1 MKKDIK
7 VEIRAEEESAQEFV
21 KAWRR
26 AEAGEGAEAPVER
39 LYFQDLGTLLQ
50 ILTPRRLELL
60 KVLHEARHESVR
72 SLARR
77 LHRDYKNVYNDAQA
91 LERVGLIVRTADK
104 RLSAP
109 WRRSIWRRRG
119 IGIMSP

>member
-1 MKKDIK
+1 MEKDIRI
-7 VEIRAEEESAQEFV
+7 EIRSEEESSQEFV

-26 AEAGEGAEAPVER
+26 AEAGEAEAPVER
-39 LYFQDLGTLLQ
+39 LYFQDLETLLQ
-50 ILTPRRLELL
+50 VLTPRRLELL
-60 KVLHEARHESVR
+60 KVLHAAEPESVR

-77 LHRDYKNVYNDAQA
+77 LHRDNIYDDVQA

-109 WRRSIWRRRG
+109 WEKVVAEINLAA
-119 IGIMSP
+119 

>member
-1 MKKDIK
+1 MENHIRI
-7 VEIRAEEESAQEFV
+7 EIRSEKESAQEFV

-26 AEAGEGAEAPVER
+26 AEAGEPAEAPMER
-39 LYFQDLGTLLQ
+39 LYFQDLGALLQ
-50 ILTPRRLELL
+50 VLTPRRLELL
-60 KVLHEARHESVR
+60 KVLHDAGPESVR

-77 LHRDYKNVYNDAQA
+77 MQRDYKNVYNDVQA

-109 WRRSIWRRRG
+109 WEKVVAEINLAA
-119 IGIMSP
+119 

>member
-1 MKKDIK
+1 MGKNIR

-26 AEAGEGAEAPVER
+26 AEAGEPAEAPVER

-50 ILTPRRLELL
+50 VLTPRRLELL
-60 KVLHEARHESVR
+60 KALHEAGPYSVR
-72 SLARR
+72 ALAKR
-77 LHRDYKNVYNDAQA
+77 LQRDYKNVYNDAQA

-109 WRRSIWRRRG
+109 WEKVVAEINLAA
-119 IGIMSP
+119 